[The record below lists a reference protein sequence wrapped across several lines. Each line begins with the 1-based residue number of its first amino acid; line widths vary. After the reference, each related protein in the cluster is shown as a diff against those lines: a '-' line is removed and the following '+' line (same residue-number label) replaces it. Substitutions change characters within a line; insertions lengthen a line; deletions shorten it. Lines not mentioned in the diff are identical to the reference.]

1 PRDKL
6 GGGPCTY
13 LCRVSKWQWKRMQA
27 QKAKQLLKARL
38 CRECQIYEMRQR
50 AELRAAVSELERPWE
65 AVERAPTLFSSKA
78 DEQLKAL
85 ANRSQFSGG
94 YDLWSKRDETQLFHN
109 QDWLPSARFFPKG
122 AVHNVKP
129 GSDTNLEGVLIN
141 LEYLKLNDLQNTK
154 PPSLPPSLPL
164 DTNSE
169 GTLSQKLQW
178 PCDNREQRLAQLRQ
192 RRLSGLSPHPT
203 EHLAYTCP
211 QRQNINSKD
220 SCKKDI
226 ANKE

>member
-1 PRDKL
+1 DKL

-13 LCRVSKWQWKRMQA
+13 LGGDSKWQWKRMHA
-27 QKAKQLLKARL
+27 KKAKQLLKARL

-65 AVERAPTLFSSKA
+65 VLERAPTLFSIKA

-94 YDLWSKRDETQLFHN
+94 YDLWSERDETQFFHN

-129 GSDTNLEGVLIN
+129 YGIIDSVGRTSYSEM
-141 LEYLKLNDLQNTK
+141 
-154 PPSLPPSLPL
+154 
-164 DTNSE
+164 TNSF
-169 GTLSQKLQW
+169 LNLFP
-178 PCDNREQRLAQLRQ
+178 PCSIFSAFNLFAQ
-192 RRLSGLSPHPT
+192 PH
-203 EHLAYTCP
+203 L
-211 QRQNINSKD
+211 
-220 SCKKDI
+220 DI
-226 ANKE
+226 ADLRVADESHGIYVSHR